1 MIPQG
6 FIALFPDLCTMRI
19 VATVVNAQE
28 AASVAGLYPDLIE
41 ARIDLMDA
49 DPTAELTS
57 IRSAFRGPVILT
69 IRSTAEGGRFG
80 GDREA
85 WWGCLRPLLPFGD
98 LVDVELRFSSFAP
111 EIRRMGKSII
121 ASRHFRDMPSMD
133 ELVRVERELR
143 LYGDS
148 PKIVV
153 PPRDERDLLDL
164 LRFTLD
170 AEKPISTGV
179 LGNAYRFARAILPL
193 FGSDLVY
200 THAGTPGAPGQFSLE
215 EFRQIQ
221 ALLLA

>member
-1 MIPQG
+1 VTPQG

-19 VATVVNAQE
+19 VATVVNARE
-28 AASVAGLYPDLIE
+28 AARAAPLSPDLIE

-49 DPTAELTS
+49 DPAAELAS

-80 GDREA
+80 GDPAA
-85 WWGCLRPLLPFGD
+85 WWECLRPLLRFGD
-98 LVDVELRFSSFAP
+98 LVDVEQQFSSFAP
-111 EIRRMGKSII
+111 GIRRMGKGII
-121 ASRHFRDMPSMD
+121 ASRHFPDMPPAG
-133 ELVRVERELR
+133 ELRRVERELR
-143 LYGDS
+143 RYGD

-153 PPRDERDLLDL
+153 SPRDERDLLDL
-164 LRFTLD
+164 LRFTLE

-179 LGNAYRFARAILPL
+179 LGDEYRFARAILPL

-215 EFRQIQ
+215 EFRKVQ
-221 ALLLA
+221 ALLGA